1 MILDDIQKLSKPS
14 AIAEYARGAGLLNM
28 AENFSMESCQP
39 ELTGLLEK
47 YIKPYANE
55 ASSKYGLLELRS
67 AIAQKTQQYYD
78 YGYDPEQEITIT
90 HGVKPC
96 IFAIM
101 LAMLKEGDEVIIF
114 EPAHK
119 SYDAAINITGAKVVY
134 VELKEPEFRF
144 NWEDV
149 QKVVNPKTRM
159 MIINSPHFPT
169 GSTLSELDVLRLQ
182 KIINGTNIL
191 ILSDESFEHL
201 VFDKEMHQSFAL
213 YPKLRER
220 SIIVS
225 SFNEV
230 FHINNWHIGYCMASA
245 KIMASIRKVISL
257 IGEGSGLPYQMA
269 LVDYL
274 KNNNNFKGLSKV
286 YQHKRD
292 LLLDGLEESSIS
304 FIPAQSSY
312 YQLIS
317 RNGKVDETDV
327 DFAHFL
333 MKEKGIAGVP
343 LSYYY
348 HQKTKSKYVRLNF
361 SLPDEDL
368 IKANQ
373 LLKSL

>member
-1 MILDDIQKLSKPS
+1 MIVTNIEKLSTPK
-14 AIAEYARGAGLLNM
+14 AIAEFARKAGVLNM
-28 AENFSMESCQP
+28 AENYSLESCSSS
-39 ELTGLLEK
+39 LTDLLQN
-47 YIKPYANE
+47 YIKPYANV
-55 ASSKYGLLELRS
+55 SSSRYGLLELRQS
-67 AIAQKTQQYYD
+67 ISLKTKQYYD
-78 YGYDPEQEITIT
+78 YAYNPEEEITIT

-101 LAMLKEGDEVIIF
+101 LALLKEGDEVVIF

-134 VELKEPEFRF
+134 VELKGPKFEF

-159 MIINSPHFPT
+159 LIINSPHFPT

-201 VFDKEMHQSFAL
+201 VFDKEMHQSFAM

-230 FHINNWHIGYCMASA
+230 YHVNNWYIGYCMASA
-245 KIMASIRKVISL
+245 KIMASIRRVISL
-257 IGEGSGLPYQMA
+257 LGEGLGLPYQMA

-274 KNNNNFKGLSKV
+274 EQNNNFKDISLI
-286 YQHKRD
+286 YQNKRD
-292 LLLDGLEESSIS
+292 LLLDGLEDSSIS
-304 FIPAQSSY
+304 FIPAKSSY

-317 RNGKVDETDV
+317 RNGKSEETGV

-333 MKEKGIAGVP
+333 IKELGIAGVP

-348 HQKTKSKYVRLNF
+348 HQKTKTKYVRLNF
-361 SLPDEDL
+361 SLPEEEL

-373 LLKSL
+373 LLRSL

>member
-1 MILDDIQKLSKPS
+1 MIVNDIENLSTPS
-14 AIAEYARGAGLLNM
+14 AIAEYARGTGLLNM

-39 ELTGLLEK
+39 DLTGLLEK
-47 YIKPYANE
+47 YIKPYANKT
-55 ASSKYGLLELRS
+55 SSKFGLLELRS

-78 YGYDPEQEITIT
+78 YRYDPEREITIT

-134 VELKEPEFRF
+134 VELKGPEFLF

-201 VFDKEMHQSFAL
+201 VYDQEMHQSFAL

-230 FHINNWHIGYCMASA
+230 FHINNWHIGYCMASS
-245 KIMASIRKVISL
+245 KIMTSIRRVISL
-257 IGEGSGLPYQMA
+257 LGEGTGLPYQMA
-269 LVDYL
+269 LVEYL
-274 KNNNNFKGLSKV
+274 KENNNFKGLSNV
-286 YQHKRD
+286 YQRKRD
-292 LLLDGLEESSIS
+292 LLLDGLEESSIA
-304 FIPAQSSY
+304 FVPAKSSY

-317 RNGKVDETDV
+317 RNGKTDETDV
-327 DFAHFL
+327 YFAHFL
-333 MKEKGIAGVP
+333 MKEIGIAGVP

-348 HQKTKSKYVRLNF
+348 HQKTKLKYVRINF
-361 SLPDEDL
+361 SLSDEEL
-368 IKANQ
+368 INANQ
-373 LLKSL
+373 LLKSI